1 MCTRSRF
8 LFSKWKFDFF
18 VRHGK
23 FHSSTLIEFEVL
35 LIFSGFSADN
45 LRKKVFLPLP
55 SWNFEFFFRFVGFK
69 GEKCR
74 LTWKSRE
81 RENIPILIFHISLM
95 LYYFRGWFL
104 FIFDSFS
111 ITLFYCVE
119 FIMRMFFL
127 FLMKSINWSKM
138 YLTTGRLWVQRKTR
152 LK

>member
-1 MCTRSRF
+1 MHSVTF
-8 LFSKWKFDFF
+8 FVFKVKIWLFCEAREISQFNFDWIWSSFDFF
-18 VRHGK
+18 GIFCRQFEEKSFFATPFMK
-23 FHSSTLIEFEVL
+23 FWVF
-35 LIFSGFSADN
+35 FS
-45 LRKKVFLPLP
+45 V
-55 SWNFEFFFRFVGFK
+55 FK

-95 LYYFRGWFL
+95 LYYFRGWFF

-138 YLTTGRLWVQRKTR
+138 YLTIGRLWVQRKTR

>member
-1 MCTRSRF
+1 MHSVTF
-8 LFSKWKFDFF
+8 FVFKVEIWLFCEAREISQFNFDWIWSSIDFF
-18 VRHGK
+18 GIFCRQFEEKSFFATPFMK
-23 FHSSTLIEFEVL
+23 FWVFFPFCRFQRREMQVDLKIP
-35 LIFSGFSADN
+35 
-45 LRKKVFLPLP
+45 RK
-55 SWNFEFFFRFVGFK
+55 G
-69 GEKCR
+69 
-74 LTWKSRE
+74 
-81 RENIPILIFHISLM
+81 NIPILIFHISLM

-138 YLTTGRLWVQRKTR
+138 YLTIGRLWVQRKTR